1 MTDDADPSGAGA
13 IPASAGASVV
23 LSSVRIDG
31 SSAWPVS
38 SGEDLGLWMGWA
50 LEEAAASLLTDDV
63 PVGAVVVDP
72 VGTVIGR
79 GHNAREAEQDPTA
92 HAELLALRSAAA
104 TLGSWRLSGCT
115 LVVTLEPCAMCA
127 GALVLARVP
136 RLVLG
141 AWDPKAGAAGSMR
154 DIVRDGRLNHRVE
167 VVGGVRAEECAAAL
181 QAFFAAHR

>member
-1 MTDDADPSGAGA
+1 MGEFDA
-13 IPASAGASVV
+13 
-23 LSSVRIDG
+23 
-31 SSAWPVS
+31 
-38 SGEDLGLWMGWA
+38 WMA
-50 LEEAAASLLTDDV
+50 LALNEAAAAPLTGDV

-72 VGTVIGR
+72 AGTVIGR
-79 GHNAREAEQDPTA
+79 GHNAREAQQDPTA

-104 TLGSWRLSGCT
+104 ALGSWRLTGCT

-127 GALVLARVP
+127 GGIVLARVP

-167 VVGGVRAEECAAAL
+167 VVGGVRGDECARL
-181 QAFFAAHR
+181 LRSFFSEHRDPRLP